1 MNKEMADRIREAG
14 NYQKKAIHALFPD
27 RTNRHL
33 EVIEH
38 EIREML
44 TEEAEVAGENSEE
57 LLVEVE
63 AELTDDVEVETSIFL
78 KEDEETEGF
87 LPEVEVTEVD
97 EMLADDDKV
106 SVNLLVGIVR
116 NFNSDILL
124 I

>member
-44 TEEAEVAGENSEE
+44 TEEAVEIAGMVMQYQTKSSDELETGSASKESEAQTGNAKSKKINIE
-57 LLVEVE
+57 
-63 AELTDDVEVETSIFL
+63 
-78 KEDEETEGF
+78 
-87 LPEVEVTEVD
+87 
-97 EMLADDDKV
+97 
-106 SVNLLVGIVR
+106 
-116 NFNSDILL
+116 
-124 I
+124 